1 VLAGELAAH
10 ANPVDAFASYERIAR
25 PFMEANQALASRK
38 GGSLLM
44 PRTQEE
50 LDARNATLAAMQTL
64 GETPHGGQSNEV
76 HNSLRLPDY
85 TRWLREEVGSEL

>member
-1 VLAGELAAH
+1 
-10 ANPVDAFASYERIAR
+10 
-25 PFMEANQALASRK
+25 MEANQALASKK

-50 LDARNATLAAMQTL
+50 LDARNATLAAMQSS
-64 GETPHGGQSNEV
+64 GEAPSHGERSRQV

-85 TRWLREEVGSEL
+85 TRWLHEERRK

>member
-1 VLAGELAAH
+1 
-10 ANPVDAFASYERIAR
+10 
-25 PFMEANQALASRK
+25 MEANQALASRE

-50 LDARNATLAAMQTL
+50 LNARNATLAAMQTS
-64 GETPHGGQSNEV
+64 GETPHGDRSREV

-85 TRWLREEVGSEL
+85 AQWLRDDA

>member
-1 VLAGELAAH
+1 
-10 ANPVDAFASYERIAR
+10 
-25 PFMEANQALASRK
+25 MEANQALAKK

-50 LDARNATLAAMQTL
+50 LDARNATLAAMQTS
-64 GETPHGGQSNEV
+64 GKAASYSDHSRQV

-85 TRWLREEVGSEL
+85 TRWLHEERRK